1 MRTDTFAGERT
12 CGIPKPAFR
21 SELFFS
27 KLFYYYLMVSNL
39 VLRLAWTYKLSPHL
53 RRNHDTVLAFTLLEV
68 RASILPA
75 YRLCSLLLPSVSG
88 ITSLVVRCMSSV
100 GNYLLHHAPSQST

>member
-1 MRTDTFAGERT
+1 MRTGIFAGERM
-12 CGIPKPAFR
+12 CGIPKPVFR
-21 SELFFS
+21 SELFFN

-68 RASILPA
+68 QSQSSDHSPLPRDWA
-75 YRLCSLLLPSVSG
+75 PAVSPSFRDCVPPP
-88 ITSLVVRCMSSV
+88 THLSLVY
-100 GNYLLHHAPSQST
+100 NHTW

>member
-1 MRTDTFAGERT
+1 MRSNIFAGERT
-12 CGIPKPAFR
+12 CGVPKPVFR
-21 SELFFS
+21 SELFFN

-68 RASILPA
+68 RVPRFPCR
-75 YRLCSLLLPSVSG
+75 RLCPCPLPSISG
-88 ITSLVVRCMSSV
+88 MTSLVVSCMSSV
-100 GNYLLHHAPSQST
+100 GT